1 MKRGLIIMAA
11 ALILCS
17 VCLID
22 VGYSYTPSTENT
34 GDAVSEYVTLSQNDY
49 EFVDGGRCGI
59 NTITA
64 DIDIV
69 STEFISSPGASNTQ
83 VRITVPRSS
92 LLSGGPLDL
101 WVKTYYELDNH
112 YGHAK
117 ISVSTGSDSGNIVIS
132 NDTTAE
138 RGITVASSG
147 SAYYILNVTITG
159 LKHAGT
165 FSVSFS
171 KTVYQIDRATDL
183 MSISGVLYA
192 GKMLG
197 DDKLR
202 GDGTNHEG
210 TIDVRLTSTG
220 FSNQGNTGWLYVLEL
235 TDGVS
240 SQYAY
245 SSNGSTWSYSNGSS
259 SQSSLQLTSG
269 VLYDTKL
276 YFAGVKDASGNA
288 FAQLL
293 PINTGN
299 AIITNGTITFTMD
312 TAA

>member
-1 MKRGLIIMAA
+1 
-11 ALILCS
+11 
-17 VCLID
+17 
-22 VGYSYTPSTENT
+22 
-34 GDAVSEYVTLSQNDY
+34 
-49 EFVDGGRCGI
+49 
-59 NTITA
+59 
-64 DIDIV
+64 
-69 STEFISSPGASNTQ
+69 
-83 VRITVPRSS
+83 
-92 LLSGGPLDL
+92 
-101 WVKTYYELDNH
+101 
-112 YGHAK
+112 
-117 ISVSTGSDSGNIVIS
+117 VSTGSDSGNIVIS

-220 FSNQGNTGWLYVLEL
+220 FSNQSSTGWLYVLEL